1 VAHQGLDFVGW
12 KGWGGPGE
20 RPRRCRSALAA
31 GLPAP
36 ACAWS
41 GHGSGRLGQLLGGLG
56 KVEEGCLGSRSAW
69 NRSSPQ
75 LLCLGT
81 GGRHGRQLGGPTRRG
96 RGSGRFIE
104 ELSDSGQGERRG
116 GSAGRSKYGSGSAG
130 KSDTPACVCL
140 GTRRGQRGVPGCLGV
155 RARLGRV
162 RGLGRHDLG
171 RRAAPGGAGS
181 DTTWRRRGAHA
192 RGARRRGA
200 AGRKCPCAP
209 VRTRKTPKS

>member
-1 VAHQGLDFVGW
+1 LGPSPWPAAVMAKIRRGGGRWGEGGGGLVAHQGLDFVGW

-104 ELSDSGQGERRG
+104 ELSDSGQGGTEGRQRG
-116 GSAGRSKYGSGSAG
+116 QEQVR
-130 KSDTPACVCL
+130 V
-140 GTRRGQRGVPGCLGV
+140 GQRGQE
-155 RARLGRV
+155 
-162 RGLGRHDLG
+162 
-171 RRAAPGGAGS
+171 
-181 DTTWRRRGAHA
+181 
-192 RGARRRGA
+192 
-200 AGRKCPCAP
+200 
-209 VRTRKTPKS
+209 